1 MPRTL
6 LKDRKRDLLS
16 RVPAPEQVQQCVYR
30 QSRWAG
36 RCCGQLYTRPPAL
49 HRWCRS
55 AVCQSGCG
63 CKLLWGSAREWGP
76 GQPAPTGNS
85 SSQLVSGDQTNT
97 VTWVCETRGERRP
110 CANQYFIPQLCYLS
124 GVSAMPV
131 ISYAICDKSKVH
143 SHQRSWL
150 KAFCWLLVGFGPLS
164 SSNWGLILWEDK
176 ILNVKY
182 IWRRSFLEH
191 RTKLQVREWRHI
203 SDLVGQSGIS
213 DICALQCCV
222 CTNCPD
228 VRVPCTFMCGIS
240 PVCFNLSSSSNQK
253 LITLNIFQM
262 KNFGEQ
268 F

>member
-1 MPRTL
+1 MMPRTL
-6 LKDRKRDLLS
+6 LRQKKRFVVEGPSPRAGAAVCVQTVPLSWALLWP
-16 RVPAPEQVQQCVYR
+16 VVHPAPCTAPRYC
-30 QSRWAG
+30 AG
-36 RCCGQLYTRPPAL
+36 
-49 HRWCRS
+49 WCRS
-55 AVCQSGCG
+55 AVCQSGRG

-97 VTWVCETRGERRP
+97 VTWDCETRGEWRP

-131 ISYAICDKSKVH
+131 ISYIICDKSKVH

-182 IWRRSFLEH
+182 IWRRYFLEH
-191 RTKLQVREWRHI
+191 WTKLQVREWRHII

-213 DICALQCCV
+213 DICALLCCV
-222 CTNCPD
+222 HKLP
-228 VRVPCTFMCGIS
+228 RR
-240 PVCFNLSSSSNQK
+240 SSSLYFYVRYQSS
-253 LITLNIFQM
+253 LF
-262 KNFGEQ
+262 
-268 F
+268 

>member
-1 MPRTL
+1 MASCTPGPLHCTAGAGVL
-6 LKDRKRDLLS
+6 CVSLAVGAS
-16 RVPAPEQVQQCVYR
+16 CYEAPPGSE
-30 QSRWAG
+30 
-36 RCCGQLYTRPPAL
+36 GQ
-49 HRWCRS
+49 
-55 AVCQSGCG
+55 G
-63 CKLLWGSAREWGP
+63 
-76 GQPAPTGNS
+76 
-85 SSQLVSGDQTNT
+85 SQLQQGTAAANLCLEIRPTQLREFVRLEESGDLP
-97 VTWVCETRGERRP
+97 V
-110 CANQYFIPQLCYLS
+110 NQYFIPQLCYLS

-182 IWRRSFLEH
+182 IWHRSFLEH

-253 LITLNIFQM
+253 LIT
-262 KNFGEQ
+262 
-268 F
+268 